1 MVWHV
6 DSYSLTPAL
15 FEERGLLDSRELR
28 PSLLAQT
35 EGSTVV
41 VL

>member
-15 FEERGLLDSRELR
+15 LDRGLLDSRELQ